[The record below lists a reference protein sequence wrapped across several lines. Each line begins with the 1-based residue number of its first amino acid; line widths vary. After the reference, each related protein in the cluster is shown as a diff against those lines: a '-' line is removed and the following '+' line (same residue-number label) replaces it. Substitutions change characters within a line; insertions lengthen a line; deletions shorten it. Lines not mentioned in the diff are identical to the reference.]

1 MEPKCYWREIYSKG
15 GKTILWYEQDGELKY
30 RHVDNPDQSDKWER
44 YKLGLTNESIHKI
57 D

>member
-1 MEPKCYWREIYSKG
+1 MEPKAYWREIYSKG

-30 RHVDNPDQSDKWER
+30 RHVVFDQPDKWYR
-44 YKLGLTNESIHKI
+44 HVYGWTNSSIHKI